1 MNQTIINVI
10 IGAAILG
17 LIVFRVSRER
27 KFPIGS
33 LWVFPAILVA
43 LGIVDIVLTGV
54 SAPLDILYMLV
65 AFAAGGAFGWYQGI
79 HSTVRVD
86 KTARA
91 AFVKSSPIGIAL
103 FVAALAFRMGARY
116 MSGSFSSSAMD
127 NGHLSPAVALT
138 SAITLIFAVGLIT
151 GLRYYVK
158 QKYDETPA

>member
-1 MNQTIINVI
+1 MNQTIIYVI
-10 IGAAILG
+10 AGIAAFA

-43 LGIVDIVLTGV
+43 LGIFDVVATGV
-54 SAPLDILYMLV
+54 SSPLDIVYMLL
-65 AFAAGGAFGWYQGI
+65 AFAGGGAFGWYQGI

-86 KTARA
+86 KAARA

-103 FVAALAFRMGARY
+103 FVAAIAVRFGARY
-116 MSGSFSSSAMD
+116 ISGGLSSSAY
-127 NGHLSPAVALT
+127 NGDHLSPAVALT
-138 SAITLIFAVGLIT
+138 SAITLVFAVGLIA
-151 GLRYYVK
+151 GLRFYVK

>member
-1 MNQTIINVI
+1 MNQSIINVI

-54 SAPLDILYMLV
+54 SSPLDILYMLI

-86 KTARA
+86 KKARA

-116 MSGSFSSSAMD
+116 MSGSFSSSAYSGD
-127 NGHLSPAVALT
+127 HLSPAVALT

-158 QKYDETPA
+158 QKYDESPA

>member
-1 MNQTIINVI
+1 MTQGIINI
-10 IGAAILG
+10 LIAAAVVG
-17 LIVFRVSRER
+17 LVVFRVSRER

-43 LGIVDIVLTGV
+43 LGIFDIVMTGV
-54 SAPLDILYMLV
+54 SSPLDILYMVL

-86 KTARA
+86 KAARA
-91 AFVKSSPIGIAL
+91 VFLKTSPIGVAL
-103 FVAALAFRMGARY
+103 FVAALAFRFGARY

-127 NGHLSPAVALT
+127 SGHLPPAVALT

-151 GLRYYVK
+151 GLRFYVK
-158 QKYDETPA
+158 QKYDETPG

>member
-1 MNQTIINVI
+1 MTQGIINI
-10 IGAAILG
+10 LIAAAVLG
-17 LIVFRVSRER
+17 LVIFRVSRER

-43 LGIVDIVLTGV
+43 LGIFDIVMTGV
-54 SAPLDILYMLV
+54 SSPLDILYMVV

-79 HSTVRVD
+79 HSTVRID
-86 KTARA
+86 KAARCV
-91 AFVKSSPIGIAL
+91 FLKTSPIGIAL
-103 FVAALAFRMGARY
+103 FVAALAFRFGARY

-127 NGHLSPAVALT
+127 SGHLSPAVALT

-151 GLRYYVK
+151 GLRFYVK